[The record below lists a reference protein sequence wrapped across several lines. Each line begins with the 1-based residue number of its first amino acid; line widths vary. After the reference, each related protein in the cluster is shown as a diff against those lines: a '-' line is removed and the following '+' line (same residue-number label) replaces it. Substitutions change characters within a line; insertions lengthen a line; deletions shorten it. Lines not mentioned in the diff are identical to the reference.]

1 VSHFVRLPGWRDLA
15 KPVAACVVMAVG
27 AIATDGMNVFF
38 SLMVSLLAFFFVLFS
53 TNGMPRE
60 ELRFLK
66 ERLL

>member
-1 VSHFVRLPGWRDLA
+1 
-15 KPVAACVVMAVG
+15 
-27 AIATDGMNVFF
+27 MNVFF